1 MAANLLTTLSRYAEV
16 EEIAVKVLTNAS
28 ISSLLLLLASTA
40 IATPID
46 PPEDWVRRVAARET
60 ETEAARSHYTYRQV
74 VTVEDFS
81 SKGIKAGMYREV
93 RDIVFSPSGERS
105 ENVVGKPIMQ
115 LERIK
120 MTDEDFRD
128 LREVQPMLITK
139 ETLFL
144 YERKYRGEDTVDGIA
159 CWMLEIKPRQILSG
173 QRFFDGTLWIDQ
185 RDFSVIRTEGR
196 AVPQIVTTKEE
207 NLFTRFTT
215 VRLKVDGDHWF
226 PSKTFGDD
234 VLPFRNGPVRLRTSI
249 DYSNYQ
255 RFGTESKVTFGEA
268 K

>member
-1 MAANLLTTLSRYAEV
+1 MPVRILNKMRVSLVLLPWASAVAAAP
-16 EEIAVKVLTNAS
+16 A
-28 ISSLLLLLASTA
+28 
-40 IATPID
+40 D
-46 PPEDWVRRVAARET
+46 PPEDWIRRVAARET
-60 ETEAARSHYTYRQV
+60 ETEAARSHYTYRQT
-74 VTVEDFS
+74 VTVEDFNP
-81 SKGIKAGMYREV
+81 KGLKAGKYNEV
-93 RDIVFSPSGERS
+93 REIVFSPTGERS
-105 ENVVGKPIMQ
+105 ERLVGKPIVQ

-120 MTDEDFRD
+120 MTEEDFRD
-128 LREVQPMLITK
+128 LRDVQPMLITRD
-139 ETLFL
+139 TLFL

-185 RDFSVIRTEGR
+185 HDYSVIRTEGR

-215 VRLKVDGDHWF
+215 IRLKVDGEHWF
-226 PSKTFGDD
+226 PVKTFGDD
-234 VLPFRNGPVRLRTSI
+234 VLQFRNGPVRLRTMI

-255 RFGTESKVTFGEA
+255 RFGAESRITFGDP

>member
-1 MAANLLTTLSRYAEV
+1 MLLSKRLIVR
-16 EEIAVKVLTNAS
+16 VLTKIWSAGVGV
-28 ISSLLLLLASTA
+28 LLASGAAAAAPT
-40 IATPID
+40 D
-46 PPEDWVRRVAARET
+46 PPEDWIRRVATRET
-60 ETEAARSHYTYRQV
+60 ETEAARSHYAYRQV
-74 VTVEDFS
+74 VAVEDFS

-93 RDIVFSPSGERS
+93 RDIVFSPTGERS
-105 ENVVGKPIMQ
+105 ERVVGKPIVQ

-120 MTDEDFRD
+120 MTEEDFRD

-139 ETLFL
+139 DTLFL

-159 CWMLEIKPRQILSG
+159 CWMLEIKPRQILTG

-215 VRLKVDGDHWF
+215 IRLKIDGEHWF
-226 PSKTFGDD
+226 PVKTFGDD
-234 VLPFRNGPVRLRTSI
+234 VLQFRNGPVRLRTLI
-249 DYSNYQ
+249 EYSNYQ
-255 RFGTESKVTFGEA
+255 RFGAESKVTFGEA